1 MGPSFSR
8 PPTNVKRIRVRV
20 FGARM
25 LPRLGKTDVLDPK
38 ITVQLFDGSSKSPKF
53 VSDCVPDNGFNPNW
67 EFSCDVPVTV
77 SDMVVVVVS
86 SE

>member
-53 VSDCVPDNGFNPNW
+53 VSDCVPGFNPNW